1 MGFPGDSMVKKSLTS
16 QVMQE
21 KRAQSLGPVLV
32 PWTRKW
38 QPTPAFLPGKFHG
51 QRSLVCYS
59 PWGHKELDMAMWLST
74 QVLNFFK
81 WIYRFYL
88 IYPNISNIQ
97 VVPYCLIIVTL
108 LCLGII
114 NLKDLSTTFPIR
126 LFQIHIYITLFCSL

>member
-59 PWGHKELDMAMWLST
+59 PWGHKELDMAM
-74 QVLNFFK
+74 
-81 WIYRFYL
+81 
-88 IYPNISNIQ
+88 
-97 VVPYCLIIVTL
+97 
-108 LCLGII
+108 
-114 NLKDLSTTFPIR
+114 
-126 LFQIHIYITLFCSL
+126 